1 MHELPAPALLA
12 MSCFP
17 VGQLT
22 ILAAVPRTS
31 ACAALATTGAV
42 LEAPYTEAVD
52 HGYLETS
59 ANTNA

>member
-1 MHELPAPALLA
+1 MHEWGAPALLA
-12 MSCFP
+12 MPFFP

-22 ILAAVPRTS
+22 VFVAVPRPS
-31 ACAALATTGAV
+31 ASATLATASAV

-52 HGYLETS
+52 HWHLETS

>member
-42 LEAPYTEAVD
+42 LEALSTEAVD
-52 HGYLETS
+52 HRHLETS
-59 ANTNA
+59 ADTNA

>member
-1 MHELPAPALLA
+1 MHELGAPALLA

-22 ILAAVPRTS
+22 VAATVPRTS
-31 ACAALATTGAV
+31 ASATLATTGAV
-42 LEAPYTEAVD
+42 LEAPYTEAID
-52 HGYLETS
+52 RWHLETS

>member
-1 MHELPAPALLA
+1 MHELGAPALLA

-17 VGQLT
+17 MGQLT
-22 ILAAVPRTS
+22 VLAAVPRPS
-31 ACAALATTGAV
+31 ASATLAAAIAV

-52 HGYLETS
+52 HWYLETA